1 MGLLTRI
8 FGREEFNPPLTIMVY
23 LQDDLKKEEAME
35 KLKELGIQTCNSISF
50 VPLLICRTSRDI
62 YESVFNAKLVRG
74 NPLRYLENTPEGYK
88 QKKAPIVPQYLEAM
102 VKSVSA
108 DIMVTTPEHA
118 AEYHRKSESIFSR
131 IKNYFTRR

>member
-23 LQDDLKKEEAME
+23 LQDNLK
-35 KLKELGIQTCNSISF
+35 KLKELGIQTYNSISL

-74 NPLRYLENTPEGYK
+74 NPRLYLENTPEGYK
-88 QKKAPIVPQYLEAM
+88 QKKAPIVPDYLEAM
-102 VKSVSA
+102 VSSVSVNG
-108 DIMVTTPEHA
+108 MVTTPEHA

-131 IKNYFTRR
+131 IKNYFTRK